1 MPRFLWT
8 QKQDTGPQP
17 RLAHGMAFD
26 SDRAR
31 VILFG
36 GDALRSQLLND
47 TWAWDGEFWTQVA
60 DLGPSPRAGHAT
72 AYDSARQRVLLFG
85 GRVAAQDQDA
95 RDTWEWDGEDW
106 TQVADEGPSGRS
118 GHIMVFDSKRN
129 KTVLFGGE
137 SRGTGLK
144 RDTWEWDGEGWTQ
157 VEDTGPSAR
166 RASAAAFDTVRNR
179 LVLFG
184 GDAAEAGFGDT
195 CEWDGAAWTKVADFG
210 PEPRT
215 GAAMVFEQDHAAL
228 FGGLAF
234 SAAAGE
240 PVVFGNTW
248 EWGGT
253 HWTQRQDIGPGA
265 RWGHAMAFD
274 SIRRRVVIFGG
285 LPVFPADR
293 EGAQDQLLGDTW
305 EHSDNEGAAPAPAPA
320 PGPAP
325 GQLASFSIEPV
336 TIQRGQRA
344 TGTLTLN
351 AAPNAAVDVVLSV
364 TPNILLMD
372 PPVVSR
378 GATDFFLP
386 FAAGTQSSQFRF
398 RDKPTEPLPPSGVV
412 AITAQLGNSQLVA
425 DVFIE

>member
-17 RLAHGMAFD
+17 RLAHSMAFD
-26 SDRAR
+26 SNRAR

-36 GDALRSQLLND
+36 GDALLSQLLND

-60 DLGPSPRAGHAT
+60 DLGPSPRAGHAM

-85 GRVAAQDQDA
+85 GRVSEQDHDA
-95 RDTWEWDGEDW
+95 GDTWEWDGEDW

-118 GHIMVFDSKRN
+118 GHIMAFDSKRN

-166 RASAAAFDTVRNR
+166 RASAAAFGTVRNR

-184 GDAAEAGFGDT
+184 GDAAGPGFGDT
-195 CEWDGAAWTKVADFG
+195 WEWDGAAWTKVADFG

-215 GAAMVFEQDHAAL
+215 GSAMVFEQDHAAL
-228 FGGLAF
+228 FGGLAS
-234 SAAAGE
+234 SAAAAT
-240 PVVFGNTW
+240 PAVFGNTW

-305 EHSDNEGAAPAPAPA
+305 EHSDNEGGGSA
-320 PGPAP
+320 PAP
-325 GQLASFSIEPV
+325 GQLASFSIAPT
-336 TIQRGQRA
+336 TIPRGERA
-344 TGTLTLN
+344 TGTVTLN
-351 AAPNAAVDVVLSV
+351 ADPTAAVDVVLSV
-364 TPNILLMD
+364 TPNVLLMD
-372 PPVVSR
+372 PPVVTR
-378 GATDFFLP
+378 ATDFVLP
-386 FAAGTQSSQFRF
+386 FRDGIKSAQFQFR
-398 RDKPTEPLPPSGVV
+398 DNAGKPLPPLPASITIKATFGDSSLT
-412 AITAQLGNSQLVA
+412 AIVLIIN
-425 DVFIE
+425 

>member
-17 RLAHGMAFD
+17 RLAHSMAFD
-26 SDRAR
+26 SNRGR

-36 GDALRSQLLND
+36 GDSLRSQLLND

-60 DLGPSPRAGHAT
+60 DLGPSPRAGHAM
-72 AYDSARQRVLLFG
+72 AYDSARQRVVLFG
-85 GRVAAQDQDA
+85 GKLTAQEA

-106 TQVADEGPSGRS
+106 TQVADDGPAARS
-118 GHIMVFDSKRN
+118 GHVMAFDSKRN
-129 KTVLFGGE
+129 KTVLFGGGPRE
-137 SRGTGLK
+137 AGLL

-157 VEDTGPSAR
+157 VQDTGPSAR
-166 RASAAAFDTVRNR
+166 RASACAFDNVRNR
-179 LVLFG
+179 VVLFG
-184 GDAAEAGFGDT
+184 GDSGEVGLADT
-195 CEWDGAAWTKVADFG
+195 WEWDGAVWTQVAVFG

-215 GAAMVFEQDHAAL
+215 GAAMVFEHDHAAL
-228 FGGLAF
+228 FGGLAS

-248 EWGGT
+248 EWSGT

-293 EGAQDQLLGDTW
+293 EGATDRLLGDTW
-305 EHSDNEGAAPAPAPA
+305 EHSDEEGAGPA
-320 PGPAP
+320 PAP
-325 GQLASFSIEPV
+325 GQLASFSIAPD

-351 AAPNAAVDVVLSV
+351 AAPTAAVDVVLSV

>member
-17 RLAHGMAFD
+17 RLAHSMAFD
-26 SDRAR
+26 SNRAR

-36 GDALRSQLLND
+36 GDALLSQLLND

-60 DLGPSPRAGHAT
+60 DIGPSPRAGHAM
-72 AYDSARQRVLLFG
+72 AYDSTRQRVLLFG
-85 GRVAAQDQDA
+85 GRVPAQDHDA
-95 RDTWEWDGEDW
+95 ADTWEWGGEDW

-118 GHIMVFDSKRN
+118 GHIMAFDSKRN

-166 RASAAAFDTVRNR
+166 RASAAAFDNVRNR

-184 GDAAEAGFGDT
+184 GDAAGAGLGDT
-195 CEWDGAAWTKVADFG
+195 WEWDGAVWTKVADFG

-215 GAAMVFEQDHAAL
+215 GSAMVFEQNHAAL
-228 FGGLAF
+228 FGGLAS
-234 SAAAGE
+234 SAAAPAPE
-240 PVVFGNTW
+240 VFGNTW

-274 SIRRRVVIFGG
+274 NIRRRVVIFGG
-285 LPVFPADR
+285 LPVFLADR
-293 EGAQDQLLGDTW
+293 DGAQDQLLGDTW
-305 EHSDNEGAAPAPAPA
+305 EHSDNDGASPPPP
-320 PGPAP
+320 PGP
-325 GQLASFSIEPV
+325 GQLASFSIAPI
-336 TIQRGQRA
+336 TIHRGERA
-344 TGTLTLN
+344 TGSVTLTSIVGPDPPVILN
-351 AAPNAAVDVVLSV
+351 V
-364 TPNILLMD
+364 TPNVLLMD
-372 PPVVSR
+372 PPVVNR
-378 GATDFFLP
+378 GNDFGLP
-386 FAAGTQSSQFRF
+386 VIGLNAQFKF
-398 RDKPTEPLPPSGVV
+398 RDIAGKPLPPLPLP
-412 AITAQLGNSQLVA
+412 ITIKATLGDSSLTATVTLI
-425 DVFIE
+425 D